1 MNPSQRSPFH
11 LHGVGPAYTWKLAMS
26 GVDTIQEIL
35 DHNNLEKLSEQ
46 TSIPHKALRMIRL
59 KAKSIV
65 NDRIIQIAPFWMP
78 EKDPIYLDIETV
90 PNWSKVWLIGLLI
103 DDEFIQLYAEDYDKE
118 KGILSEFN
126 DLICQYKDRFFVT
139 WTGYDT
145 RVLRKRMLFHGI
157 SASHLDALGL
167 VDLKLKLR
175 RCFIFPTR
183 GYGLKSI
190 GKYLRY
196 PFKNLHLNGLDVSNQ
211 YQGHIENGKPL
222 STKVFEYNEDDVSS
236 LPFLEGWARDY
247 ERRTRLASKIQ
258 YMNRRRFYVE
268 ETYKP
273 YQLVKNPKFT
283 ELVLSWDQRKMLE
296 DQNKLG
302 YKATKIVIENSG
314 TLKNDITIHYKNGK
328 KLKL

>member
-35 DHNNLEKLSEQ
+35 DHHNLEKLSEQ
-46 TSIPHKALRMIRL
+46 TSIPHKTLRMIRL

-65 NDRIIQIAPFWMP
+65 NNRIIQIAPFWMP

-90 PNWSKVWLIGLLI
+90 PKWSKVWLIGLLI
-103 DDEFIQLYAEDYDKE
+103 DDEFIQLYAEDYD
-118 KGILSEFN
+118 N
-126 DLICQYKDRFFVT
+126 
-139 WTGYDT
+139 T
-145 RVLRKRMLFHGI
+145 RVLRKRMSFHGI
-157 SASHLDALGL
+157 SASHLDSLGL

-196 PFKNLHLNGLDVSNQ
+196 PFKNPHLNGLDVSNQ
-211 YQGHIENGKPL
+211 YQGHIENGEPL
-222 STKVFEYNEDDVSS
+222 SPEVFEYNEDDVSS
-236 LPFLEGWARDY
+236 LPFFEGWARDY

-258 YMNRRRFYVE
+258 YMNRRRLHVE
-268 ETYKP
+268 ETL
-273 YQLVKNPKFT
+273 QTVS
-283 ELVLSWDQRKMLE
+283 V
-296 DQNKLG
+296 G
-302 YKATKIVIENSG
+302 
-314 TLKNDITIHYKNGK
+314 
-328 KLKL
+328 